1 MSWRAKVY
9 DVLTG
14 RFLAAVTVA
23 AESMAQAERV
33 AISRAC
39 LALRGDPSRMDVRHL
54 HQVTTGG
61 AR

>member
-1 MSWRAKVY
+1 M
-9 DVLTG
+9 LTG

-39 LALRGDPSRMDVRHL
+39 LALRGDPARMDVRHL
-54 HQVTTGG
+54 HQVTGG

>member
-1 MSWRAKVY
+1 MSWRAKIFDAVS
-9 DVLTG
+9 G

-54 HQVTTGG
+54 HQVTGG

>member
-9 DVLTG
+9 DAVSG
-14 RFLAAVTVA
+14 RFLAAVTVV

-39 LALRGDPSRMDVRHL
+39 LALRGNPTRMDVRHL

-61 AR
+61 ER